1 MTFEMFFFLMYLSW
15 LWWAAL
21 SDTQPVKGIA
31 PNVVAVLLLIVNQQV
46 GMFWA
51 WSCFPSG
58 FWHFFMV
65 SAVFSVNAL
74 LFVNILA
81 PLSRDMCRE
90 VIGRVAAVLLV
101 PVLCLAVWTVPT
113 AIADIRHLNRLEAQ
127 MRSQHQQMQLD
138 YAALERQGR
147 DLQFTIAEAQ
157 SAMDAIVK
165 DAVRGRYSE

>member
-1 MTFEMFFFLMYLSW
+1 MTFEMFFFLVYLSW

-90 VIGRVAAVLLV
+90 VMGRVAAVLLV

-113 AIADIRHLNRLEAQ
+113 AIADIRYLNRLEAQ

-165 DAVRGRYSE
+165 DAVRGRYGE